1 MQQGA
6 APGSPADT
14 RLLASLTSLSPL
26 ALGNDAHRLLEAG
39 VDALHIDIGDGHF
52 VPFMTYGL
60 SLAVALADATDA
72 EIEVH
77 LMVDEPEAWIA
88 ELTGHRIARVWFHV
102 EATRYPWRVASVIR
116 GAGAQAGLALN
127 PVTPITVLQM
137 LGRSVDAI
145 NLLGVDHDFMR
156 GDLLLEGTIE
166 RVRDARE
173 ILRGATRLEVDG
185 GVDASN
191 AAGLVRAGADE
202 LVVGRAIC
210 GRPNWISAVA
220 ELRAAVVDQS
230 DARARP

>member
-1 MQQGA
+1 M
-6 APGSPADT
+6 
-14 RLLASLTSLSPL
+14 
-26 ALGNDAHRLLEAG
+26 LEAG

-52 VPFMTYGL
+52 VPFMTFGPT
-60 SLAVALADATDA
+60 LAGALADAMDA

-77 LMVDEPEAWIA
+77 LMVDDPEAWIA
-88 ELTGHRIARVWFHV
+88 ELTRHRIARVWFHV
-102 EATRYPWRVASVIR
+102 EATRYPWRVASLIR

-127 PVTPITVLQM
+127 PVTPVAVLQT
-137 LGRSVDAI
+137 LGRSVDAV

-156 GDLLLEGTIE
+156 GDLLLDGTIE

-173 ILRGATRLEVDG
+173 ILGRATRLEVDG

-210 GRPNWISAVA
+210 GRPDWTSAVT
-220 ELRAAVVDQS
+220 ELRAAVADQS
-230 DARARP
+230 DVRARQRLTT